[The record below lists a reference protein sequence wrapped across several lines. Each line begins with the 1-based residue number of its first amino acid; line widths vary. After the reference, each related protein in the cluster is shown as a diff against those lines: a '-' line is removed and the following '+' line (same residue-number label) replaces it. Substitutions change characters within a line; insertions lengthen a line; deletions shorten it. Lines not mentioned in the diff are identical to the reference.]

1 MIQAQKRALDAR
13 IRQFTSS
20 HIVYP
25 GMTYWKEGGE
35 SKPPLLIDD
44 IPGKP
49 SWPCSALHIA
59 WGLGWARGA

>member
-25 GMTYWKEGGE
+25 GLVYFRGAEVGA
-35 SKPPLLIDD
+35 KPPLSIDD
-44 IPGKP
+44 IPGRE
-49 SWPCSALHIA
+49 
-59 WGLGWARGA
+59 LG